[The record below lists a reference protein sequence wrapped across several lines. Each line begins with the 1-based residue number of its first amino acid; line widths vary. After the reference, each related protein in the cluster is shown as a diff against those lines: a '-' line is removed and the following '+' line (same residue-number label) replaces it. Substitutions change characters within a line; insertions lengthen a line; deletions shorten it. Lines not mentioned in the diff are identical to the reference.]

1 LEATDILK
9 TLLLLLVLCTIPGVA
24 NGDRVAAGAMSG
36 PARSST
42 LRAQDVAQPDGWDDQ
57 LALRQPEDLNP
68 APDILEFNLEA
79 RVANVTIAPGVTVA
93 AWTYN
98 GMLPGPYIHAK
109 VGERV
114 IVHFK
119 NSLLEETTIHWH
131 GVRVPNDMDGAPGMT
146 QQPIAPG
153 AEFRYEFVLR
163 DAGTFWYH
171 PHESS
176 SDQLGRGLYGAIVV
190 DDPNDPKAFGDDLVL
205 MLSDMS
211 VDEDGKLL
219 PKDNGGAFGDL
230 FGREGNVLL
239 VNGKV
244 RPRLKVRAGKPQR
257 WRVIDAARARY
268 YSFVLPG
275 ALFTR
280 IGGDGGLAARS
291 ERVSRLVIVPGERAD
306 IVYTPGLAPGTVVP
320 LRWRS
325 VDRGYGTALNRQ
337 PETIMEIET
346 VADPPVTP
354 EAIPE
359 HLRDIP
365 AIDVTGAVEHTLDLT
380 IKREGSLVEMGI
392 NGVPSWKAEPLH
404 ARIGETQVWTV
415 TNTSPFDHP
424 FHLHGYFFR
433 VIGERVPEWK
443 DTVNVPVNSSV
454 RIAIQ
459 FDERPGMWM
468 YHCHILD
475 HADAGMMGHVHVE

>member
-1 LEATDILK
+1 
-9 TLLLLLVLCTIPGVA
+9 LCTVPGAA
-24 NGDRVAAGAMSG
+24 NFNRVAAD
-36 PARSST
+36 ARSAALPAPSSA
-42 LRAQDVAQPDGWDDQ
+42 LRAQDVEQPDGWDEQ

-68 APDILEFNLEA
+68 APDVLEFNLEA

-109 VGERV
+109 VGDRV

-119 NSLLEETTIHWH
+119 NSLPEETTIHWH

-190 DDPNDPKAFGDDLVL
+190 DDPDDPKAFGDDLVL

-211 VDEDGKLL
+211 VDEDSKLL

-244 RPRLKVRAGKPQR
+244 RPQLKARAGKPQR

-275 ALFTR
+275 ASFTR

-306 IVYTPGLAPGTVVP
+306 IVYTPGLARGRSFRSVGGPSIAAMAPRSTGS
-320 LRWRS
+320 RRRSWRS
-325 VDRGYGTALNRQ
+325 R
-337 PETIMEIET
+337 
-346 VADPPVTP
+346 
-354 EAIPE
+354 
-359 HLRDIP
+359 
-365 AIDVTGAVEHTLDLT
+365 
-380 IKREGSLVEMGI
+380 
-392 NGVPSWKAEPLH
+392 PS
-404 ARIGETQVWTV
+404 RI
-415 TNTSPFDHP
+415 
-424 FHLHGYFFR
+424 R
-433 VIGERVPEWK
+433 R
-443 DTVNVPVNSSV
+443 
-454 RIAIQ
+454 
-459 FDERPGMWM
+459 
-468 YHCHILD
+468 
-475 HADAGMMGHVHVE
+475 